1 MFYSELF
8 VIFNQAPAPVAT
20 VTRGDIASV
29 KPSSTFQDKR
39 NVFEVHTKS
48 GLVWYLQSTSPVS

>member
-1 MFYSELF
+1 MNYF
-8 VIFNQAPAPVAT
+8 VIFNQAPTPVAT